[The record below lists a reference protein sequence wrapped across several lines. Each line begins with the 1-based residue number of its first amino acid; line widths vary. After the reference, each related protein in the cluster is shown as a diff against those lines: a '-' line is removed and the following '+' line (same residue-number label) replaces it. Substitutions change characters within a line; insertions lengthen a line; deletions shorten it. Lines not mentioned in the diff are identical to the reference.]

1 MYRWFLGN
9 TGCQSHVSTYF
20 HVDLGLVRTVRS
32 RARIFRS
39 RGVPACGQCVGC
51 FGGAWIS
58 VSPKSD
64 WKSEI
69 SVRILKR
76 GQALSVW
83 PSLSWM
89 AVPLNVALICE
100 FVLGGCCPLRLSA
113 PSWGATILQTPRWGV
128 AKLIGAN
135 LVIGL
140 AYFSSSQ
147 KCHLLNRVSAV

>member
-1 MYRWFLGN
+1 MFLHIFMLTSGLFEQYEV
-9 TGCQSHVSTYF
+9 GPESFGVVVFRLAGSVS
-20 HVDLGLVRTVRS
+20 
-32 RARIFRS
+32 
-39 RGVPACGQCVGC
+39 GVL
-51 FGGAWIS
+51 GGAWIS
-58 VSPKSD
+58 FSPKSD